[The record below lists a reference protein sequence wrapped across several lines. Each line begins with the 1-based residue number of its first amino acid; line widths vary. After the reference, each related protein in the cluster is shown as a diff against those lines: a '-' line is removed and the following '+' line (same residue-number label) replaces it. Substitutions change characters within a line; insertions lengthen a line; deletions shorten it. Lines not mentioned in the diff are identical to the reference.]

1 MKTLYSVYRDAV
13 KQLTEA
19 GCDSPEFDAQQL
31 VQYCF
36 GYNKTGLLMHSGVAV
51 DEVKLIHFGDCLK
64 KRCDRQPLQ
73 YIIGMWDFYKY
84 SFKVGEGVLIPRP
97 ETEILVEYA
106 IDKINKKGLKVV
118 FDLCCGSGCIGIS
131 IAKACPQVEVYCI
144 DISDTALEYTRK
156 NKELLI
162 ADNVK
167 VVKADILDGT
177 SFIGLPRPDIIL
189 SNPPYIRSD
198 EIATLQTEVSFE
210 PRLALDGGEDGL
222 IFYRQLSE
230 IWYPL
235 INRGGYLAMECGE
248 DQAEDILSLFVGK
261 AEKGNIIKD
270 ASDLDRV
277 VVVSR

>member
-1 MKTLYSVYRDAV
+1 MHKIRGSVDGVKYPIVAIFIKIKAFVILLGNKAYLGIFLGQSAPYMLRNLNVSFCNKVAVTLYTHVQTKLFV
-13 KQLTEA
+13 KKYGIRL
-19 GCDSPEFDAQQL
+19 FD
-31 VQYCF
+31 YF
-36 GYNKTGLLMHSGVAV
+36 
-51 DEVKLIHFGDCLK
+51 
-64 KRCDRQPLQ
+64 
-73 YIIGMWDFYKY
+73 
-84 SFKVGEGVLIPRP
+84 
-97 ETEILVEYA
+97 
-106 IDKINKKGLKVV
+106 
-118 FDLCCGSGCIGIS
+118 
-131 IAKACPQVEVYCI
+131 
-144 DISDTALEYTRK
+144 
-156 NKELLI
+156 
-162 ADNVK
+162 DNVK